1 MFSCSVF
8 RSNAVAL
15 RSLLH
20 ICTLDLSQR
29 TFVYACRKLPLVTLP
44 AYSNVQIVVP
54 IKRQLINDVRF
65 KTISGIQFDP
75 RDLGVPKSHPHKKL
89 YACRCRSKSLPPS
102 RMRCA
107 CDIAGLA
114 HSYEQ
119 HWSTHAGT
127 RRTTCGS
134 SPPCAS
140 SRLPIRTSRMCWPKV
155 RIGGL
160 ARLLGTLATTV
171 GRQVPSW
178 LASQLFVLLPPT
190 VLKYLAVA
198 GVLTV
203 RARTHRGRLRTDC
216 RTTALQRLNVPCTA
230 LPCHAL

>member
-1 MFSCSVF
+1 M
-8 RSNAVAL
+8 
-15 RSLLH
+15 
-20 ICTLDLSQR
+20 
-29 TFVYACRKLPLVTLP
+29 FVYACRQLPVVILP

-54 IKRQLINDVRF
+54 IKRQLINDIRF

-75 RDLGVPKSHPHKKL
+75 RDHGVPKSHPHKKL
-89 YACRCRSKSLPPS
+89 YACRCQSKSLPLG
-102 RMRCA
+102 CA
-107 CDIAGLA
+107 VHAIFPGWHTLTSNTGAR
-114 HSYEQ
+114 
-119 HWSTHAGT
+119 THAGT

-140 SRLPIRTSRMCWPKV
+140 SRLPIRTSRMCLPKV

-190 VLKYLAVA
+190 VVKYLAVS
-198 GVLTV
+198 
-203 RARTHRGRLRTDC
+203 RTHSAR
-216 RTTALQRLNVPCTA
+216 PH
-230 LPCHAL
+230 PP